1 MALALWPRSPA
12 PAVVGAPPRWR
23 RLRRR
28 GLARLRRPGELQRA
42 ALRLALGSALVA
54 AGWLAASGPGW
65 RIAEPW
71 WRVLST
77 RGPATLEPPLTW
89 AAREQRT
96 ASWSASPAPAV
107 PAGARDLAPA
117 GATMG
122 HGGEGTPP
130 AAADALVNVPS
141 LPAPGV
147 SATEPSPAPGV
158 SATEPSPAPGV
169 SATEPSP
176 APGVSATEPRQDQ
189 VAEAPAS
196 TPSAA
201 VATPAVV
208 VAPPRPASSA
218 GVPAAAPPRPTPT
231 ATAAPAA
238 GTHIVARG
246 ETLSSIAA
254 RYGTSVSALAR
265 LNHLDDPDK
274 ITEGD
279 RLAIPR

>member
-77 RGPATLEPPLTW
+77 RGPATLELPLTW

-130 AAADALVNVPS
+130 AAADALVDVPS
-141 LPAPGV
+141 L
-147 SATEPSPAPGV
+147 
-158 SATEPSPAPGV
+158 PAPGV

-218 GVPAAAPPRPTPT
+218 GVPAAAPPRPASSAGVPAAAPPRPAPT
-231 ATAAPAA
+231 ATPAPAA